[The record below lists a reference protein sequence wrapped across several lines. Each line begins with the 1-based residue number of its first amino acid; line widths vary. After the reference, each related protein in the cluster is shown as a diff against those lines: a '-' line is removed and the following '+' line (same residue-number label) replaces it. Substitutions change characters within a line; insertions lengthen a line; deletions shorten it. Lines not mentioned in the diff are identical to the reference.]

1 MRQCANSLIRHSSMP
16 PLPPTPPLP
25 SKVKRNVIIFFVLV
39 IACTFTL
46 AYLLIAAIAPTAR
59 TSVQNA
65 SSGGY
70 ALAGR
75 AVDSI
80 GMAASIRETAAMDE
94 GNGYAMEEK
103 AAPSPSLA
111 PSAAPQAP
119 AADTNTGT
127 TQQRIIR
134 NGSLALRVQDAPG
147 ALEQAKSI
155 AEGKGGFVQSSSI
168 NDSGSGPRTAYAT
181 IRVPVAA
188 FGSAIADLKKLAIVV
203 LTESTNA
210 SDVTMQYTDL
220 ESNLR
225 NARAEEES
233 YLELLKRTGSM
244 NDVLLVTRQL
254 AQVRGRIEQL
264 EGQKRY
270 MESQTDDATITL
282 TLTEEARVEVPT
294 RTWKPLEV
302 IREAFRELVVSLQGL
317 VDVLIRLAIGF
328 IGLFIPI
335 ALITAFFIWLGW
347 RFLTWLGRR
356 IIKPRM

>member
-1 MRQCANSLIRHSSMP
+1 MP

-39 IACTFTL
+39 IACTLTL

-70 ALAGR
+70 AIAGR

-80 GMAASIRETAAMDE
+80 GMAAGIRETASVADYD
-94 GNGYAMEEK
+94 NGYAMEEK

-119 AADTNTGT
+119 AADSNTGT
-127 TQQRIIR
+127 TPQRIIR

-168 NDSGSGPRTAYAT
+168 SDTGSGPRTAYAT

-210 SDVTMQYTDL
+210 SDVTMQYVDL

-244 NDVLLVTRQL
+244 NDVLAVTRQL

-317 VDVLIRLAIGF
+317 VDVLIRLVIGF
-328 IGLFIPI
+328 VGLFIPI
-335 ALITAFFIWLGW
+335 ALITALFIWLGW
-347 RFLTWLGRR
+347 RFLAWLGKR
-356 IIKPRM
+356 IMKPRM